1 MHEGLC
7 GRIDVAYV
15 GAGCGRNRMGARLS
29 IFSSLRV
36 VNQVLA
42 RILTKDL
49 IQLGS
54 AVIVITCICFQT
66 NKVSISYISR
76 L

>member
-36 VNQVLA
+36 VKQVLA
-42 RILTKDL
+42 RGLTRDL
-49 IQLGS
+49 IQLG
-54 AVIVITCICFQT
+54 
-66 NKVSISYISR
+66 
-76 L
+76 